1 LRIDVLSARSGL
13 LGRGLSYRGLDYGF
27 GRGWRLGY
35 RGRSFGRRWRSIG
48 SFDNAI
54 GYGGNSFGDDTV
66 GAIDVNR
73 SWSTGSAERR
83 RAGLAHQHTGNP
95 NVLGGE
101 RQKRELSRPLEGNIQ
116 RALVGCAGARLAT
129 WLNLAAL

>member
-27 GRGWRLGY
+27 GRG
-35 RGRSFGRRWRSIG
+35 WRSIG

-83 RAGLAHQHTGNP
+83 RAGLAHQHTGNA